1 MRNAVRS
8 VAPLISHPLGDWRR
22 EPKLK
27 PIRPTGPREQ
37 CLKLRRRGD
46 LGERR
51 RTLRH
56 CHARAVQEVSSGA
69 PPCHAQ
75 GVAGALSNSGY
86 RHLPTKVGASA
97 RQPGPSKCLRPNSCA
112 RPTENTGGGS
122 CQGSSRSASGLN
134 TGSANGILKGALLT
148 STCQLHVALGPLGGV
163 TTTSRALGV
172 VATHVYMRNAS
183 GREI

>member
-1 MRNAVRS
+1 MRKYEFELAPRRGRGPERDHAIRSAPRSRPGLRGNVAAPSLSSTETGSAYGVAPYHINETVRCSRPLPAICKWPSLKVRNAVRS

-56 CHARAVQEVSSGA
+56 CHAWAVQEVSSGA

-75 GVAGALSNSGY
+75 GVAG
-86 RHLPTKVGASA
+86 
-97 RQPGPSKCLRPNSCA
+97 
-112 RPTENTGGGS
+112 
-122 CQGSSRSASGLN
+122 
-134 TGSANGILKGALLT
+134 
-148 STCQLHVALGPLGGV
+148 
-163 TTTSRALGV
+163 
-172 VATHVYMRNAS
+172 
-183 GREI
+183 